1 MSVSTPAPP
10 KTGTTAPPGTTVQ
23 AAATTTPG
31 AAPGL
36 LGRFTARNTPARLR
50 LLLAV
55 TIAASLLW
63 GAAAA
68 WTADQRTSAAANVV
82 AGTEPLSFDAQQ
94 IYQSLSDADATEAA
108 AFLAGT
114 EPAAARSQ
122 YLADIARAETYLEAA
137 TAAAGNQGPG
147 SELTVLSTEIPV
159 YTGLVETARA
169 DNQQGLAVG
178 AAFLGE
184 ASYLMRTALLPA
196 ASRLYQQENA
206 RLGAA
211 DQQAT
216 GLPIL
221 AVIVALAAG
230 YVLLRAQRWLRRRTH
245 RRLNYGL
252 VAASVVGLVS
262 LAWLLAGVTV
272 ARVQLLDARDH
283 GSGPVQA
290 LAKADIAALRAHADE
305 SLTLINRSGDDANQA
320 DFARVARQLGP
331 GPGTLLAEA
340 AAAAQGSPGARAAAA
355 AAGAAP
361 AWYARHRRVRER
373 DDGGDYNDAVR
384 LAIGPWPGGSSSM
397 MFQRVQA
404 QLTSAIGADQA
415 AFASAA
421 SHGQDALAGLEAG
434 MIVAALLMA
443 AGCAWG
449 LLSRLA
455 EYR

>member
-1 MSVSTPAPP
+1 MGKA
-10 KTGTTAPPGTTVQ
+10 
-23 AAATTTPG
+23 
-31 AAPGL
+31 GL
-36 LGRFTARNTPARLR
+36 LELWAPRRGPRASARPGR
-50 LLLAV
+50 
-55 TIAASLLW
+55 
-63 GAAAA
+63 
-68 WTADQRTSAAANVV
+68 QRI

-94 IYQSLSDADATEAA
+94 IYQSLSGADATEAA

-169 DNQQGLAVG
+169 DNLQGLAVG

-196 ASRLYQQENA
+196 ANRLYQQQNA
-206 RLGAA
+206 RLSAA

-221 AVIVALAAG
+221 AVLVALAAG
-230 YVLLRAQRWLRRRTH
+230 YVLLRGQRWLRRRTH

-252 VAASVVGLVS
+252 AAASVVGLVS
-262 LAWLLAGVTV
+262 LAWLLTAVTV

-320 DFARVARQLGP
+320 DFLRVERQLGP
-331 GPGTLLAEA
+331 GRARCCRRPLPRPRAARERGPPRPPRRPRRPGTPGTGRCASGTTA
-340 AAAAQGSPGARAAAA
+340 ATTPAPSSWRSARCGA
-355 AAGAAP
+355 AAP
-361 AWYARHRRVRER
+361 A
-373 DDGGDYNDAVR
+373 
-384 LAIGPWPGGSSSM
+384 PCSS
-397 MFQRVQA
+397 
-404 QLTSAIGADQA
+404 
-415 AFASAA
+415 
-421 SHGQDALAGLEAG
+421 
-434 MIVAALLMA
+434 
-443 AGCAWG
+443 GCRP
-449 LLSRLA
+449 S
-455 EYR
+455 

>member
-1 MSVSTPAPP
+1 MTTIAPP
-10 KTGTTAPPGTTVQ
+10 AGGTGWTSLAGGQT
-23 AAATTTPG
+23 
-31 AAPGL
+31 
-36 LGRFTARNTPARLR
+36 TPARLR

-63 GAAAA
+63 GVAAA
-68 WTADQRTSAAANVV
+68 WTASQRTSAAGNVV
-82 AGTEPLSFDAQQ
+82 AATEPLSYDAQQ

-108 AFLAGT
+108 AFLALS
-114 EPAAARSQ
+114 EPAAARGR

-184 ASYLMRTALLPA
+184 ASHLMRTTLLPA
-196 ASRLYQQENA
+196 ADLLYQQENA
-206 RLGAA
+206 RLATA

-216 GLPIL
+216 GLPFLAIIAAL
-221 AVIVALAAG
+221 AVG
-230 YVLLRAQRWLRRRTH
+230 YVLFRAQRWLSRRTH
-245 RRLNYGL
+245 RVLNHGL
-252 VAASVVGLVS
+252 VAASVVGVVS
-262 LAWLLAGVTV
+262 LAWLLAGLTV

-283 GSGPVQA
+283 GSGPVEA

-320 DFARVARQLGP
+320 DFLRVERQLGP
-331 GPGTLLAEA
+331 GPGTLLTEA
-340 AAAAQGSPGARAAAA
+340 AAAAQGSPGAPAAAA
-355 AAGAAP
+355 AAAAAP
-361 AWYARHRRVRER
+361 AWYATHRRVRAL
-373 DDGGDYNDAVR
+373 DDGGDYNGAVQ
-384 LAIGPWPGGSSSM
+384 LAIGTGPASSGG
-397 MFQRVQA
+397 MFRRVDTR
-404 QLTSAIGADQA
+404 LVSAIGADQA
-415 AFASAA
+415 AFQSAA
-421 SHGQDALAGLEAG
+421 GRGQDALTGLEAG
-434 MIVAALLMA
+434 MIVSALVMA
-443 AGCAWG
+443 AACAWG

>member
-184 ASYLMRTALLPA
+184 AS
-196 ASRLYQQENA
+196 
-206 RLGAA
+206 
-211 DQQAT
+211 
-216 GLPIL
+216 
-221 AVIVALAAG
+221 
-230 YVLLRAQRWLRRRTH
+230 
-245 RRLNYGL
+245 
-252 VAASVVGLVS
+252 
-262 LAWLLAGVTV
+262 
-272 ARVQLLDARDH
+272 
-283 GSGPVQA
+283 
-290 LAKADIAALRAHADE
+290 
-305 SLTLINRSGDDANQA
+305 
-320 DFARVARQLGP
+320 
-331 GPGTLLAEA
+331 
-340 AAAAQGSPGARAAAA
+340 
-355 AAGAAP
+355 
-361 AWYARHRRVRER
+361 
-373 DDGGDYNDAVR
+373 
-384 LAIGPWPGGSSSM
+384 
-397 MFQRVQA
+397 
-404 QLTSAIGADQA
+404 
-415 AFASAA
+415 
-421 SHGQDALAGLEAG
+421 
-434 MIVAALLMA
+434 
-443 AGCAWG
+443 
-449 LLSRLA
+449 
-455 EYR
+455 

>member
-1 MSVSTPAPP
+1 MATVAPAPP
-10 KTGTTAPPGTTVQ
+10 AGASASRRASLTGTT
-23 AAATTTPG
+23 
-31 AAPGL
+31 
-36 LGRFTARNTPARLR
+36 TPARLR

-68 WTADQRTSAAANVV
+68 WTASQRTSAAGNVV
-82 AGTEPLSFDAQQ
+82 AATEPLSYDAQQ
-94 IYQSLSDADATEAA
+94 IYQSLSDADATQAA
-108 AFLAGT
+108 AFLALS
-114 EPAAARSQ
+114 EPGAGRSR

-137 TAAAGNQGPG
+137 TAAAGNQGLG

-178 AAFLGE
+178 AAFQGE
-184 ASYLMRTALLPA
+184 ASHLMRTTLLPA
-196 ASRLYQQENA
+196 ADLLYQQENA
-206 RLGAA
+206 RLATA

-221 AVIVALAAG
+221 AIIVALAVG
-230 YVLLRAQRWLRRRTH
+230 YVLFRAQRWVAKRTH
-245 RRLNYGL
+245 RVLNYGL

-305 SLTLINRSGDDANQA
+305 SLTLINRSGDDSNQA
-320 DFARVARQLGP
+320 DFLRVEKQLGP
-331 GPGTLLAEA
+331 GPGTLLTEA
-340 AAAAQGSPGARAAAA
+340 ADAARGSPGARAASAA
-355 AAGAAP
+355 AAAAP
-361 AWYARHRRVRER
+361 AWYATHRRVRAL
-373 DDGGDYNDAVR
+373 DDGGNYNAAVQ
-384 LAIGPWPGGSSSM
+384 LAIGSGPASSST
-397 MFQRVQA
+397 MFRRVDTR
-404 QLTSAIGADQA
+404 LTSAIGADQA
-415 AFASAA
+415 AFRSAA
-421 SHGQDALAGLEAG
+421 ASGQDALAGLDAG
-434 MIVAALLMA
+434 MIVAALIMA
-443 AGCAWG
+443 AACAWG

>member
-10 KTGTTAPPGTTVQ
+10 KTGTTAQAGT
-23 AAATTTPG
+23 G
-31 AAPGL
+31 AAPGR

-63 GAAAA
+63 GAVAA
-68 WTADQRTSAAANVV
+68 WTASQRTSAAANVV

-108 AFLAGT
+108 AFLALT

-137 TAAAGNQGPG
+137 TAAAGSQGPG

-169 DNQQGLAVG
+169 DNLQGLAVG

-196 ASRLYQQENA
+196 ANRLYQQENA

-211 DQQAT
+211 DQQGT
-216 GLPIL
+216 GLPVL

-252 VAASVVGLVS
+252 AYDR
-262 LAWLLAGVTV
+262 AG
-272 ARVQLLDARDH
+272 
-283 GSGPVQA
+283 P
-290 LAKADIAALRAHADE
+290 
-305 SLTLINRSGDDANQA
+305 
-320 DFARVARQLGP
+320 
-331 GPGTLLAEA
+331 
-340 AAAAQGSPGARAAAA
+340 ARAAAGFSLA
-355 AAGAAP
+355 DLTQAGRQLQRLRLDAASQESLTAELLLAALGWVAAGRAP
-361 AWYARHRRVRER
+361 AGER
-373 DDGGDYNDAVR
+373 LLG
-384 LAIGPWPGGSSSM
+384 WE
-397 MFQRVQA
+397 
-404 QLTSAIGADQA
+404 LTERSLR
-415 AFASAA
+415 S
-421 SHGQDALAGLEAG
+421 GLEQTYRSLA
-434 MIVAALLMA
+434 
-443 AGCAWG
+443 
-449 LLSRLA
+449 RLVSA
-455 EYR
+455 EDRRIQLVDLANDVRPWTRS

>member
-10 KTGTTAPPGTTVQ
+10 RAGTTAPTGTT
-23 AAATTTPG
+23 
-31 AAPGL
+31 PGL

-68 WTADQRTSAAANVV
+68 WTAGERTSAAGNVV

-94 IYQSLSDADATEAA
+94 IYQSLSDADATEAT
-108 AFLAGT
+108 AFLART

-137 TAAAGNQGPG
+137 TAAAGNQRPGP
-147 SELTVLSTEIPV
+147 ELTVLSTEIPV
-159 YTGLVETARA
+159 YTGLVDTARA

-184 ASYLMRTALLPA
+184 ASYLMRTVLLRA
-196 ASRLYQQENA
+196 ANRLYQQENA
-206 RLGAA
+206 RLSTA

-221 AVIVALAAG
+221 AVLVALAAG

-252 VAASVVGLVS
+252 AAASAVGLLS
-262 LAWLLAGVTV
+262 LAWLLTGVTV

-290 LAKADIAALRAHADE
+290 LAKADIAALQAHADE
-305 SLTLINRSGDDANQA
+305 SLTLINRSGDDGNQT
-320 DFARVARQLGP
+320 DFLRVERQLGP
-331 GPGTLLAEA
+331 GPGTLLTGA

-355 AAGAAP
+355 AAAAAP
-361 AWYARHRRVRER
+361 AWYARHRQVRTL
-373 DDGGDYNDAVR
+373 DDGVNYPGAVQ
-384 LAIGPWPGGSSSM
+384 LAIGPVRGGSSGA
-397 MFQRVQA
+397 MFQRVQT

-421 SHGQDALAGLEAG
+421 SSGQDALTGLEAG

>member
-1 MSVSTPAPP
+1 MSVSTPAPQQA
-10 KTGTTAPPGTTVQ
+10 GTTGPAGT
-23 AAATTTPG
+23 
-31 AAPGL
+31 APGL

-68 WTADQRTSAAANVV
+68 WTASQRTSAAGNVV
-82 AGTEPLSFDAQQ
+82 TATEPLSFDAQQ

-108 AFLAGT
+108 AFLALT

-169 DNQQGLAVG
+169 DNLQGLAVG

-196 ASRLYQQENA
+196 ANRLYQQENA
-206 RLGAA
+206 RLGTA

-245 RRLNYGL
+245 RKLSYGL

-262 LAWLLAGVTV
+262 LAWLLAGLTA

-290 LAKADIAALRAHADE
+290 LARADIAALRAHADE

-320 DFARVARQLGP
+320 DFLRVERQLGP
-331 GPGTLLAEA
+331 GPGTLLTRA
-340 AAAAQGSPGARAAAA
+340 AAAAQGSPGARGAAAA
-355 AAGAAP
+355 AAAAP
-361 AWYARHRRVRER
+361 AWYATHRQVRAL
-373 DDGGDYNDAVR
+373 DDNGDYPGAVN
-384 LAIGPWPGGSSSM
+384 LAIGPEARSSGA
-397 MFQRVQA
+397 MFQRVQT

-421 SHGQDALAGLEAG
+421 AHGQDALTGLGAG